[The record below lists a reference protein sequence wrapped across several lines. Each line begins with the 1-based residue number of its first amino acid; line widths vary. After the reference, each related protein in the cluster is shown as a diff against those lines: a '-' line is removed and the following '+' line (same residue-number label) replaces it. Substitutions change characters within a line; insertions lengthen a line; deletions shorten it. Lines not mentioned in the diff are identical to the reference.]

1 MNESSSVGMF
11 PCVNMFAV
19 GEREFKAIFHEL
31 IAPIEF
37 VVIMKCNTNV
47 FRFVQLGESAVDM

>member
-1 MNESSSVGMF
+1 MF